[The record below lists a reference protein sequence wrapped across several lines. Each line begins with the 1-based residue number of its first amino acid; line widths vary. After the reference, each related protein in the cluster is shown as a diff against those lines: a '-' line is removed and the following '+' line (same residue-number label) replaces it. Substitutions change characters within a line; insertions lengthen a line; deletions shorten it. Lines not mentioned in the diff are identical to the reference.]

1 MSCGKDA
8 VSWWIACWAHRWAQT
23 QRSHFLM
30 PPITFVPGAG
40 SKGSTGEPGDK
51 GSWGTGGRGGTVWV
65 RTNDMAHL
73 RVLDCMVSHKWSR
86 ICDLYCAFN
95 SQVCAAFLHLYC
107 SVHEINFSVHVFL
120 KCTVCPVKESHC
132 SADIHSSLFW
142 PWQPSLCLIS
152 WKCLSDTK
160 NNLVYSCSVG
170 MQNWLHGALVTD
182 PWCFVDF
189 LFKNAIYF
197 WPVYFPLRWMFLSC
211 ALGRVGSMSKKNTWE
226 IWYFH
231 WNIKTANKK
240 AVISVFFSYF

>member
-1 MSCGKDA
+1 MRLADGVPAGHTDGFRHDA
-8 VSWWIACWAHRWAQT
+8 LTSSRP
-23 QRSHFLM
+23 

-51 GSWGTGGRGGTVWV
+51 RSWGTGGHRGTVWV

-107 SVHEINFSVHVFL
+107 SVHEINCSVHVFL
-120 KCTVCPVKESHC
+120 KCTVSPVKVSHC
-132 SADIHSSLFW
+132 SADIHRSLFW

-160 NNLVYSCSVG
+160 NIFVYSCNVG
-170 MQNWLHGALVTD
+170 MQNWLHGDVWFHRALVTD
-182 PWCFVDF
+182 LKVFCACFF
-189 LFKNAIYF
+189 YIIHFCF
-197 WPVYFPLRWMFLSC
+197 FC
-211 ALGRVGSMSKKNTWE
+211 
-226 IWYFH
+226 
-231 WNIKTANKK
+231 
-240 AVISVFFSYF
+240 FSYHMHFMWIVRWLKKTNRYLH